1 MYWFLQLSLI
11 ALNAAGLTLSF
22 AFLRTPIAL
31 APATEIESAAL
42 PDLDQA
48 QSIEELYA
56 LRDELI
62 VLANDAHAQGE
73 DDSSS
78 SGQVSHQLLM
88 EQAIQTA
95 QIKIRVE
102 ERAEKRLNQASRLA
116 RQAVEQGANLAPT
129 LEELQ
134 AAEELWNDA
143 IARLEAIP
151 DEETFVS
158 QQALSKLAEYRG
170 YRDTIAYK
178 VDEQQS
184 GFLKTIAEELGRP
197 DSIRIAVCEVAE
209 NPECRYW
216 KGNEPPAS
224 PASLIKVPVA
234 VALMQ
239 KVTAEKTDLESKIMV
254 SPGNWTEDPDGSKIW
269 TGQEHSLKELLYRMI
284 DHSSNIATNQLI
296 DYVGFD
302 YINQVLQE
310 RGYTGTVVGSK
321 LVGESTYPSNLG
333 SFPNQM
339 TAADLTHMMVEI
351 YNQENPGDDV
361 LLDALVSQYD
371 WDFGYKALQKSPG
384 NWAGEKTGQNSK
396 VIGTTVGVNIGGVDG
411 DRYIITFT
419 IDYSANQNTLR
430 QGIRQVVQHIADNG
444 L

>member
-11 ALNAAGLTLSF
+11 AFNAAGLTLSF

-31 APATEIESAAL
+31 APATEIESPAL
-42 PDLDQA
+42 PNLDQA
-48 QSIEELYA
+48 QSIEDLYA

-62 VLANDAHAQGE
+62 AQADDAHLQ
-73 DDSSS
+73 DDDDTSS
-78 SGQVSHQLLM
+78 SGHVSHQLLL

-102 ERAEKRLNQASRLA
+102 ERAEKRLHQAGRLA
-116 RQAVEQGANLAPT
+116 SQAVEKGAGEQNS
-129 LEELQ
+129 LENLQ
-134 AAEELWNDA
+134 AAEKFWDDA

-151 DEETFVS
+151 DQETFVS
-158 QQALSKLAEYRG
+158 EQARKKLAEYRG
-170 YRDTIAYK
+170 YRSTIAYQ

-184 GFLKTIAEELGRP
+184 EFLKKIAEDLGRP
-197 DSIRIAVCEVAE
+197 DSIRIAVCKVAE

-216 KGNEPPAS
+216 KGQEPPAS

-234 VALMQ
+234 VALMH
-239 KVTAEKTDLESKIMV
+239 KATAEKTDLASKITV
-254 SPGNWTEDPDGSKIW
+254 NPGNWTEDPDGSNIW
-269 TGQEHSLKELLYRMI
+269 SGQEHSLKELLYRMI

-310 RGYTGTVVGSK
+310 RGYTNTMVGYK

-333 SFPNQM
+333 TFPNQM
-339 TAADLTHMMVEI
+339 TAADLTHMMVDI
-351 YNQENPGDDV
+351 YNQKYPGDDV

-371 WDFGYKALQKSPG
+371 QELGYQALQNSPG

-396 VIGTTVGVNIGGVDG
+396 VIGTTVGVNIGGMDG
-411 DRYIITFT
+411 DRYIITLT
-419 IDYSANQNTLR
+419 IDYSGNQDTLR

>member
-1 MYWFLQLSLI
+1 MYWFLQLFLI
-11 ALNAAGLTLSF
+11 AFNAAGLTLSF

-31 APATEIESAAL
+31 APATEIESPAL
-42 PDLDQA
+42 PNLDQA

-62 VLANDAHAQGE
+62 ALANESHSQDEA
-73 DDSSS
+73 DISS
-78 SGQVSHQLLM
+78 SGKVSHQLLM

-102 ERAEKRLNQASRLA
+102 ERAQKRLNQAGRLA
-116 RQAVEQGANLAPT
+116 RQAVEKGAVAELT
-129 LEELQ
+129 LEDLQ
-134 AAEELWNDA
+134 VAEDLWNDA

-158 QQALSKLAEYRG
+158 QQAQKKLVEYQG
-170 YRDTIAYK
+170 YRTTIAYK

-184 GFLKTIAEELGRP
+184 DFLKTIAEELGRP
-197 DSIRIAVCEVAE
+197 DSIRIAVCEVAQ

-224 PASLIKVPVA
+224 PASLIKVPIA

-239 KVTAEKTDLESKIMV
+239 KVTAEQTDLESKIV
-254 SPGNWTEDPDGSKIW
+254 VDPGNWTEDPDGSKIW

-310 RGYTGTVVGSK
+310 RGYTGTSVGSK
-321 LVGESTYPSNLG
+321 LVGEWTYPSNLG
-333 SFPNQM
+333 NSPNQM
-339 TAADLTHMMVEI
+339 TAADLTHMMVDI
-351 YNQENPGDDV
+351 YNQEYPGDDV

-384 NWAGEKTGQNSK
+384 NWAGEKTGQNSN

-419 IDYSANQNTLR
+419 IDNSADQITLR
-430 QGIRQVVQHIADNG
+430 QGIRQVVEHIAENG